1 MLTVIADN
9 EGWMKF
15 HHELT
20 AYCLLPSAYFPSQ
33 FMPREQTIRFEIAR
47 GRGGGDCGRERRR
60 GRPFV
65 PVERFQVVAHV
76 LFVERALRMP
86 RLIRARGPEARRV
99 GRQSFVNQN
108 DLAITVA
115 AELKL
120 GVGDDDT
127 ARARAGFG
135 FTIERE
141 RGVA

>member
-65 PVERFQVVAHV
+65 PVERLQVVAHV
-76 LFVERALRMP
+76 LFVERALRVA
-86 RLIRARGPEARRV
+86 RLIHARGPEARRV
-99 GRQSFVNQN
+99 GRQNSDKQN
-108 DLAITVA
+108 DRAARSA
-115 AELKL
+115 AEFKL
-120 GVGDDDT
+120 GAGDDVT
-127 ARARAGFG
+127 
-135 FTIERE
+135 
-141 RGVA
+141 